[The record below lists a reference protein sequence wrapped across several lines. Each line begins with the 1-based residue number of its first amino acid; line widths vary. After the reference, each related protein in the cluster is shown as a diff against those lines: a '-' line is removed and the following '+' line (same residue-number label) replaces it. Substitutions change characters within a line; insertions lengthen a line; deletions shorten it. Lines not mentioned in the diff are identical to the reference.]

1 MLSKSETDKNQE
13 KVRQGREGKKA
24 FVLHSC
30 VCYLQVLIH
39 VSIINVLNNLTS
51 LLNFKNAS

>member
-1 MLSKSETDKNQE
+1 MLSKSETGKNRV

-51 LLNFKNAS
+51 LLNF